1 MKYFVVLSLLVPS
14 AFGWYWQ
21 ASIRGSADA
30 KPWSARFTDIASTS
44 GLSKPSVY
52 GPANSKNYIL
62 ETTGCGV
69 AFVDFNN
76 DGWLDI
82 LVLGGT
88 RFQNPPKGPGNH
100 LYRNDGKGHFTDVT
114 ESMGLTK
121 TGWASS
127 VTIGDFDNDGYE
139 DLFLTY
145 WGQNVLYRWTN
156 GKYEDV
162 TRKAG
167 LFTKEG
173 HWSSGASFLDYDRDG
188 KLDLFVTEYL
198 VFDPAKIAK
207 PSDAGHCNWKG
218 VAVNCGPRG
227 LPLGHHKLYHN
238 KGNGVFED
246 VTEASGVGNVQ
257 GVYGM
262 SVAAADFDGDGWID
276 IYVASDSTPSQLLMN
291 QKNGTFLEQGL
302 ARGVAV
308 SDDGM
313 EQAGMGAAVGD
324 FFREGRLSLFKTNF
338 ADDASNLYRNLGK
351 GFFADEVTKSGL
363 AVETRF
369 MNWGAGGEDF
379 DNDGWPDIFFAGGN
393 VFPEVERTL
402 PNYPHKTPR
411 ILFRGLGGGRFE
423 QISASAGPA
432 LAQRHSSRGV
442 AFGDFD
448 NDGDMDILIFNM
460 NEAPSLLRN
469 DLAAGG
475 RHWMKVQLEGT
486 ESNRSA
492 IGATVIAT
500 FEGRPLAKAVT
511 SQESFYSVN
520 DRRLHFGLGSAKKAD
535 LQIHWPSGRVE
546 KLAGLVADRLHFVR
560 EGQGV
565 TMSKSFQSQSEEH

>member
-1 MKYFVVLSLLVPS
+1 
-14 AFGWYWQ
+14 
-21 ASIRGSADA
+21 
-30 KPWSARFTDIASTS
+30 
-44 GLSKPSVY
+44 
-52 GPANSKNYIL
+52 
-62 ETTGCGV
+62 
-69 AFVDFNN
+69 
-76 DGWLDI
+76 
-82 LVLGGT
+82 
-88 RFQNPPKGPGNH
+88 
-100 LYRNDGKGHFTDVT
+100 
-114 ESMGLTK
+114 
-121 TGWASS
+121 
-127 VTIGDFDNDGYE
+127 
-139 DLFLTY
+139 
-145 WGQNVLYRWTN
+145 
-156 GKYEDV
+156 
-162 TRKAG
+162 
-167 LFTKEG
+167 
-173 HWSSGASFLDYDRDG
+173 
-188 KLDLFVTEYL
+188 
-198 VFDPAKIAK
+198 
-207 PSDAGHCNWKG
+207 
-218 VAVNCGPRG
+218 
-227 LPLGHHKLYHN
+227 
-238 KGNGVFED
+238 
-246 VTEASGVGNVQ
+246 
-257 GVYGM
+257 M

-308 SDDGM
+308 SDDGV
-313 EQAGMGAAVGD
+313 EQAGMGAAVAD

-432 LAQRHSSRGV
+432 LEQRHSSRGV

-448 NDGDMDILIFNM
+448 NDGDVDILIFNM

-520 DRRLHFGLGSAKKAD
+520 DRRLHFGLGSAEKAD
-535 LQIHWPSGRVE
+535 LQIHWPSGRIE
-546 KLAGLVADRLHFVR
+546 KLARLVADRLYFVR

-565 TMSKSFQSQSEEH
+565 TMSKSF